1 MDKKALIKALRDTVQ
16 SASNSVASGVSAPV
30 DLIAAGLR
38 KVGVPIPQAPV
49 GGSQWMENMGLTV
62 PVEDGI
68 PKLAGETLGM
78 IVPMAATAKAPQIAS
93 AANRGLENLA
103 APRTLNTPG
112 YGGQRGAIVW
122 HGSPHKFDAF
132 DASKIGTGE
141 GAQAYGHGMYF
152 AESPDV
158 AKEYQKALSN
168 NLDARKLDDV
178 RYAWN
183 KSGVEIDAYPS
194 RNNEINL
201 SRIVV
206 DKSKRNQGLGTAAMQ
221 DLIQYAD
228 DTGKTI
234 KLSPSTDFGGTSVNR
249 LKDFYKRLGF
259 VENKGKNKDFTISEL
274 MYKRPETRGALY
286 KVDLPDEAIARML
299 DWDKPLSQ
307 QAQVVSAL
315 RPVSERVPGL
325 SDTLQEFE
333 LGSTTGQAVNN
344 YISKALSPADAAR
357 LLKDAGIPGIRY
369 LDAASRATGG
379 TSNFVVF
386 PGEERLLR
394 ILERNNQPMG
404 LMGAPKQTGLQEL
417 TTLNP
422 TGSVFSNYD
431 PISRAIAPLGKNI
444 TTLDKTMGGLADDT
458 VTIYRGAPKTQ
469 KTINPGDFITTDA
482 QLARDYAGTGHV
494 ISQKVRKKDI
504 LDDML
509 EPLGGEYIYRPAK

>member
-16 SASNSVASGVSAPV
+16 SASNTVASGVSAPV

-78 IVPMAATAKAPQIAS
+78 IVPMAATAKAPQIAA

-132 DASKIGTGE
+132 DASKIGTGS
-141 GAQAYGHGMYF
+141 GTTAYGHGAYF
-152 AESPDV
+152 AEHPNT
-158 AKEYQKALSN
+158 AKLFQKDLSTTITIDGKPIFTKGKMVGTTGN
-168 NLDARKLDDV
+168 SNIDDLLV
-178 RYAWN
+178 MHSGDIKNATKDKINEIRELRQRFSNEPKFTSAEMA
-183 KSGVEIDAYPS
+183 GVE
-194 RNNEINL
+194 
-201 SRIVV
+201 
-206 DKSKRNQGLGTAAMQ
+206 DKIIKQAQQELAQLRKIREKSATE
-221 DLIQYAD
+221 
-228 DTGKTI
+228 TG
-234 KLSPSTDFGGTSVNR
+234 G
-249 LKDFYKRLGF
+249 Y
-259 VENKGKNKDFTISEL
+259 
-274 MYKRPETRGALY
+274 LY

-325 SDTLQEFE
+325 SDALQEFE

-369 LDAASRATGG
+369 LDQGSRATGG

-404 LMGAPKQTGLQEL
+404 LMGVK
-417 TTLNP
+417 
-422 TGSVFSNYD
+422 
-431 PISRAIAPLGKNI
+431 
-444 TTLDKTMGGLADDT
+444 
-458 VTIYRGAPKTQ
+458 
-469 KTINPGDFITTDA
+469 
-482 QLARDYAGTGHV
+482 
-494 ISQKVRKKDI
+494 
-504 LDDML
+504 
-509 EPLGGEYIYRPAK
+509 

>member
-38 KVGVPIPQAPV
+38 KVGLPIPQAPV
-49 GGSQWMENMGLTV
+49 GGSQWMENIGLTV

-78 IVPMAATAKAPQIAS
+78 IVPMAATAKAPQIAA

-141 GAQAYGHGMYF
+141 GAQAYGHGIYF

-158 AKEYQKALSN
+158 AKQYQDALKNRWASVTSNGLPVSHPKFDEAMELLSMNNKPITNASVKQQLEKLKRGYGLRRSEAAKSGLNKFSDDIALVDEALS
-168 NLDARKLDDV
+168 L
-178 RYAWN
+178 
-183 KSGVEIDAYPS
+183 IPS
-194 RNNEINL
+194 
-201 SRIVV
+201 SRF
-206 DKSKRNQGLGTAAMQ
+206 DQNGS
-221 DLIQYAD
+221 
-228 DTGKTI
+228 
-234 KLSPSTDFGGTSVNR
+234 
-249 LKDFYKRLGF
+249 
-259 VENKGKNKDFTISEL
+259 
-274 MYKRPETRGALY
+274 LY

-307 QAQVVSAL
+307 QAPDVQKAIKKSQFYKDAL
-315 RPVSERVPGL
+315 ARYKETKQWYDDPK
-325 SDTLQEFE
+325 QK
-333 LGSTTGQAVNN
+333 TGQSLYQYMQSGIGDEIA
-344 YISKALSPADAAR
+344 KGMTPEAASAYLR
-357 LLKDAGIPGIRY
+357 AQGIPGIRY
-369 LDAASRATGG
+369 LDAGSRATGG

-404 LMGAPKQTGLQEL
+404 LMGVK
-417 TTLNP
+417 
-422 TGSVFSNYD
+422 
-431 PISRAIAPLGKNI
+431 
-444 TTLDKTMGGLADDT
+444 
-458 VTIYRGAPKTQ
+458 
-469 KTINPGDFITTDA
+469 
-482 QLARDYAGTGHV
+482 
-494 ISQKVRKKDI
+494 
-504 LDDML
+504 
-509 EPLGGEYIYRPAK
+509 

>member
-1 MDKKALIKALRDTVQ
+1 MDKKALVKALRDTVQ
-16 SASNSVASGVSAPV
+16 SASNTVASGVSAPV

-38 KVGVPIPQAPV
+38 KVGMPIPQAPV

-78 IVPMAATAKAPQIAS
+78 IVPMAATAKAPQIAA
-93 AANRGLENLA
+93 AANKGLENLA
-103 APRTLNTPG
+103 APQTLNTPG

-158 AKEYQKALSN
+158 AKQYQDALKNRWASVTSNGLPVSHPKFDEAMELLSMNNKPITNASVKQQLEKLKRGYGLRRSEAAKSGLNKFSDDIALVDEALS
-168 NLDARKLDDV
+168 L
-178 RYAWN
+178 
-183 KSGVEIDAYPS
+183 IPS
-194 RNNEINL
+194 
-201 SRIVV
+201 SRF
-206 DKSKRNQGLGTAAMQ
+206 DQNGS
-221 DLIQYAD
+221 
-228 DTGKTI
+228 
-234 KLSPSTDFGGTSVNR
+234 
-249 LKDFYKRLGF
+249 
-259 VENKGKNKDFTISEL
+259 
-274 MYKRPETRGALY
+274 LY

-325 SDTLQEFE
+325 SDALQEFE

-369 LDAASRATGG
+369 LDQGSRATGG

-404 LMGAPKQTGLQEL
+404 LMGVK
-417 TTLNP
+417 
-422 TGSVFSNYD
+422 
-431 PISRAIAPLGKNI
+431 
-444 TTLDKTMGGLADDT
+444 
-458 VTIYRGAPKTQ
+458 
-469 KTINPGDFITTDA
+469 
-482 QLARDYAGTGHV
+482 
-494 ISQKVRKKDI
+494 
-504 LDDML
+504 
-509 EPLGGEYIYRPAK
+509 